1 MKYSEFN
8 TSVPKLFL
16 GQVAGEANG
25 SFDIQYQLKAKD
37 AEGVETVLEQGVART
52 IRVALD
58 EIDVEAD
65 GQANNIMLDRG
76 HKYLVKKGFVPD
88 TTGLG
93 PKL

>member
-8 TSVPKLFL
+8 TSVPKLYL

-37 AEGVETVLEQGVART
+37 DAGIETVLEQGVART

-58 EIDVEAD
+58 EIDVESD
-65 GQANNIMLDRG
+65 GKANNIKLDAS
-76 HKYLVKKGFVPD
+76 HKYLVKTGFVPD

-93 PKL
+93 PKQ